1 MKRTIHSILALL
13 LAIVCIASLA
23 SCNTAD
29 ETDLWANATYRQDTE
44 FGSGAKTV
52 VVEVTAKE
60 QKVTFTIKTDKDTV
74 GDALLEHGLI
84 SGEEGQ
90 FGLYI
95 KSVNGIVADFDA
107 DGSYWA
113 ITKNGEDTLSAKD
126 TLIAD
131 GECYELTKTVFSW

>member
-95 KSVNGIVADFDA
+95 KAVNGITADHDV
-107 DGSYWA
+107 DQSYWSFY
-113 ITKNGEDTLSAKD
+113 INGEHALTGV
-126 TLIAD
+126 D
-131 GECYELTKTVFSW
+131 GTEITEGAVYQLTYVKE

>member
-60 QKVTFTIKTDKDTV
+60 QKVTFTIKTDKTMV
-74 GDALLEHGLI
+74 GEALMEHGLI
-84 SGEEGQ
+84 TGEQGAY
-90 FGLYI
+90 GLYV
-95 KSVNGIVADFDA
+95 KQVNGMTADYDV
-107 DGSYWA
+107 DQTYWA
-113 ITKNGEDTLSAKD
+113 FYVNGEYGGTGVDMTEINEADTYQL
-126 TLIAD
+126 
-131 GECYELTKTVFSW
+131 ELTKG